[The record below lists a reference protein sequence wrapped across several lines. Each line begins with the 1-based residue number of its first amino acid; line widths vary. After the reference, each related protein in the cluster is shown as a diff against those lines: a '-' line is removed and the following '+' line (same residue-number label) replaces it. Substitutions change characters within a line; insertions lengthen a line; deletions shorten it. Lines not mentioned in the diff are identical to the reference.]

1 MADLSSDI
9 RTLVITHVEQI
20 RSGIIQNMSAMGRT
34 TSGASVNSLLT
45 VPDKTEI
52 GATLMGA
59 PQWLVMQHGRKP
71 GKVPSNFRE
80 IIKQWAMQKGIS
92 IQPRK
97 GQSQESAIN
106 SFSYLVARNIMQ
118 KGTKL
123 FRDKGYND
131 IFDSLVEQ
139 ETDKMAKEAEGLLSV
154 RIDKINDKQ
163 W

>member
-118 KGTKL
+118 KGKKL
-123 FRDKGYND
+123 FRYKGYND
-131 IFDSLVEQ
+131 IFDSRVE
-139 ETDKMAKEAEGLLSV
+139 EEA
-154 RIDKINDKQ
+154 DNM
-163 W
+163 

>member
-45 VPDKTEI
+45 VPDKAEI

-59 PQWLVMQHGRKP
+59 PQWIVMQHGRSP

-139 ETDKMAKEAEGLLSV
+139 ETDKMAKEADGLLSIH
-154 RIDKINDKQ
+154 IDKINDKQ